1 MAHRYPLVS
10 RTCVTVGLL
19 IMAMSLARPSTAAWI
34 DPLTPEERQGRNLYH
49 YGKDGFAD
57 HVAVNLQGVERG
69 VPSPLFRCAGCHG
82 YRGEGSQEG
91 GLRVPPLT
99 LSALRRARNGTSAG
113 RSRAGYTDEALA
125 MAITQGLDA
134 SGHALQPSMP
144 RYQLTPDQVAKLI
157 AYLNRIGEE
166 SDTDPGVSSDVVT
179 IGAALPLT
187 GPLAQI
193 GQDVI
198 ATLRGALR
206 RLNEQGGVYGRHI
219 ELIVEDSRGE
229 PAQTAQAVSRLIEIH
244 QVFAL
249 VGSFEPAGGM
259 RIRERLEQDQIPS
272 IFPLTQSP
280 QLSDPPDRS
289 LFYALPGFDLQF
301 RSLVDFFASR
311 TMPLTGTSHP
321 RLALV
326 HRNGDSNNEALRG
339 ALEQIRRHGLNLAV
353 NYEYS
358 TGRLAVLALVAQLEQ
373 QGIHAVLFMGDGED
387 LVSIAHE
394 LGRRGMS
401 PTVLSAIGM
410 VGPQARAVPSAL
422 LSRIFLVTPIE
433 PPAEREVTYL
443 RALSEQPLLSSIGFA
458 RIAQGAVSLL
468 AESLKQAGR
477 RLNRQTIIDVLETC
491 REQDTG
497 AGFSVT
503 YGVNRRLGRVAS
515 KVVGLMPDP
524 PYISPVTG
532 WIVPEG
538 EP

>member
-1 MAHRYPLVS
+1 M
-10 RTCVTVGLL
+10 TVGLL
-19 IMAMSLARPSTAAWI
+19 MMVMCLVRPSTAAWI
-34 DPLTPEERQGRNLYH
+34 DPLTPEERQGRNVYH

-57 HVAVNLQGVERG
+57 QVAVNLQEVEG
-69 VPSPLFRCAGCHG
+69 GMPAPLFRCVGCHG
-82 YRGEGSQEG
+82 HRGEGSQEG

-99 LSALRRARNGTSAG
+99 LSALRRAREGTSAG
-113 RSRAGYTDEALA
+113 RSRAGYTDEALTR
-125 MAITQGLDA
+125 AITRGIDA
-134 SGHALQPSMP
+134 SGHVLQPSMP
-144 RYQLTPDQVAKLI
+144 RYQLTPDQVANLI

-166 SDTDPGVSSDVVT
+166 ADTDPGVSADVVT

-193 GQDVI
+193 GHDVA
-198 ATLRGALR
+198 ATMRGALR
-206 RLNEQGGVYGRHI
+206 RVNEQGGVYGRHI
-219 ELIVEDSRGE
+219 ELVVEDSRGE
-229 PAQTAQAVSRLIEIH
+229 PGRTAQAVSRLIDIH

-249 VGSFEPAGGM
+249 VGSFEPAGGTG
-259 RIRERLEQDQIPS
+259 IRERLEQHQTPS

-311 TMPLTGTSHP
+311 TMPLTGTAHP

-326 HRNGDSNNEALRG
+326 HRNGDSNNGALRG
-339 ALEQIRRHGLNLAV
+339 ALEQVRRHGLNLAV

-394 LGRRGMS
+394 LGRRGLS
-401 PTVLSAIGM
+401 PILLSAIGM
-410 VGPQARAVPSAL
+410 VGPQARSVPSAL
-422 LSRIFLVTPIE
+422 LSKVFLVTPIE
-433 PPAEREVTYL
+433 PPTEREVTYL
-443 RALSEQPLLSSIGFA
+443 RTLSEQPSLSSIGFA
-458 RIAQGAVSLL
+458 RIGQGAVSLL
-468 AESLKQAGR
+468 AESLKRAGR
-477 RLNRQTIIDVLETC
+477 LLNRQAIIDALEAC

-503 YGVNRRLGRVAS
+503 YGAHRRLGRVAS
-515 KVVGLMPDP
+515 KVVGLVPDP
-524 PYISPVTG
+524 PYVSAVTG
-532 WIVPEG
+532 WMRPEG